1 MPHPPLHERPAA
13 APVPIAA
20 GSLQLEAA
28 LQLLTRAG
36 HVPSAPAGS
45 PEWLQQIVDALCTLS
60 SRDPLTGLVN
70 RRQFE
75 SALDREIDRV
85 ARAGESALLL
95 ILDIDFFKRVNDT
108 HGHAVG
114 DVVIQTIGR
123 VLQDNVRPMDTVAR
137 IGGEEFAM
145 VLPNC
150 MPAFGHTVAERV
162 RKRIEATRV
171 SLPGQPALC
180 VTISIGGAF
189 APQWVRSS
197 RLLWLERADR
207 QLYRAK
213 IEGRNRA
220 CLEVPT
226 QPDVSAEERSLLLAS
241 PLALAEDAQ
250 PSTTSAT

>member
-1 MPHPPLHERPAA
+1 VA
-13 APVPIAA
+13 IDA

-28 LQLLTRAG
+28 LQLLTRSG
-36 HVPSAPAGS
+36 HVPSAQAGS
-45 PEWLQQIVDALCTLS
+45 PVWLQQIVDGLCILS
-60 SRDPLTGLVN
+60 SRDPLTGLLN

-75 SALDREIDRV
+75 SALDREVDRV

-95 ILDIDFFKRVNDT
+95 ILDIDFFKRINDT

-123 VLQDNVRPMDTVAR
+123 VLQGSVRPMDTVAR
-137 IGGEEFAM
+137 IGGEEFAI

-150 MPAFGHTVAERV
+150 MPAFGNTVAERV
-162 RKRIEATRV
+162 RKRVEATRV
-171 SLPGQPALC
+171 ALPGQPPLC

-197 RLLWLERADR
+197 RLFWLERADC

-213 IEGRNRA
+213 TEGRNRA
-220 CLEVPT
+220 CLET
-226 QPDVSAEERSLLLAS
+226 STRPDVSAEERSLLLS
-241 PLALAEDAQ
+241 GVGETLL
-250 PSTTSAT
+250 STNRAGPVR